1 MTRAVLHPI
10 KIRALSEM
18 KTCFFFILTEKYIAT
33 TILCYFVLVPE
44 SIVRLCCGL
53 GLLSHTV
60 KQVLHFR
67 HLHASYLTRF

>member
-1 MTRAVLHPI
+1 MTRALSHPI

-18 KTCFFFILTEKYIAT
+18 KTCFFSINREVAT
-33 TILCYFVLVPE
+33 TI
-44 SIVRLCCGL
+44 
-53 GLLSHTV
+53 LLSHTV

>member
-1 MTRAVLHPI
+1 MRRAVLHPI

-18 KTCFFFILTEKYIAT
+18 KTCFFNINREVAT

-53 GLLSHTV
+53 GLFSHKV
-60 KQVLHFR
+60 KQVLYFL